1 MKKEKKKQ
9 TSQKPVLGYEQILH
23 SPYCMCHSS
32 HIKQESAQVQ
42 NTRLL
47 FPREWRHATESWVK
61 ACSVHHSPSLLHS
74 LLCKSVNLWNT
85 TA

>member
-32 HIKQESAQVQ
+32 HIKQESATFKTQDFSFLGSEDMLQ
-42 NTRLL
+42 S
-47 FPREWRHATESWVK
+47 HG
-61 ACSVHHSPSLLHS
+61 
-74 LLCKSVNLWNT
+74 
-85 TA
+85 